1 MACTTCSAL
10 PFPRTEP
17 VCFRGKN
24 IMRLPASDADALLAA
39 WAREESH
46 DTEFGRRT
54 AVAPRARH
62 SRGTGQLPV
71 QRVATAIARCRD
83 TVRAACAGRG
93 RQDGSTSPAP
103 PVHLHL

>member
-54 AVAPRARH
+54 AVARTFRTQLALRGIEPPYRVDVAGPGGKARELVIQGEPVNYQFNEWPRVVGAR
-62 SRGTGQLPV
+62 
-71 QRVATAIARCRD
+71 
-83 TVRAACAGRG
+83 
-93 RQDGSTSPAP
+93 
-103 PVHLHL
+103 